1 MDYPDTQS
9 DFFSFNE
16 EHLSSEYC
24 THLLNQFSEL
34 ISIYID
40 DQEARDECTKK
51 IQQIKMCFTKNKL
64 FATSLENQL
73 LKAQDEIE
81 VRSEQLTH
89 VQEELENYFIM
100 NTCKTQ
106 LLSEYDIL
114 YKRYVEALIKFYQS
128 F

>member
-1 MDYPDTQS
+1 
-9 DFFSFNE
+9 
-16 EHLSSEYC
+16 
-24 THLLNQFSEL
+24 
-34 ISIYID
+34 
-40 DQEARDECTKK
+40 
-51 IQQIKMCFTKNKL
+51 MCFTKNKL